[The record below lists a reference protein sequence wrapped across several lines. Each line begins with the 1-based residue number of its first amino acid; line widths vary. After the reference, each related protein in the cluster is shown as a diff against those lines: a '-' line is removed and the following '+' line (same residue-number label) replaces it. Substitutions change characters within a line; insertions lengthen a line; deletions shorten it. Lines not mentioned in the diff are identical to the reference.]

1 VSSPQRCLAKTR
13 MIALPTR
20 EELRMSEVRTF
31 CRVCE
36 PACGLVA
43 EVDGG
48 RLTKVRPDRDHPISR
63 GWACNKGIATFDI
76 HRDPDRL
83 SVPLRREGGA
93 FAATSWDDAMCDI
106 AARMR
111 AIKGDGDDWATAVYL
126 GNPTAFNA
134 FFTVGL
140 APFLGGLRT
149 RQIYSAGT
157 QDCSNKFAASEAVY
171 GSGTVH
177 PLPDFD
183 HTDYLLVLG
192 SNPAV
197 SHMSFISIADPVTVL
212 RAIEKRGGKVR
223 FVNPRR
229 IETVKLGVGDL
240 IQIRPDTDVYFLAAL
255 LHELERI
262 GAWDEAAIAAHG
274 AHVEELRRFVAAYSA
289 ESVADVTGIP
299 AATLR
304 RTAREWAD
312 ARGASVTMSTGVNMG
327 RHGTLAYWLVQ
338 MLSFVTGNLDRRGG
352 NLQSVGYYPAAA
364 LSGRVDPA
372 RTYSEGRFGRV
383 RHVRGSLPGNLLA
396 DEILTPGP
404 GRVRALFVIAGNPL
418 LSMADESRL
427 REALRSLDLL
437 VCIDIYRNATGE
449 YADYLLPATD
459 QFERADVTYAG
470 LGLQHR
476 PHAQYTPAVVAP
488 AGERAE
494 EWWILSRLCRELG
507 FKGPLDEPSPSPE
520 ARMARML
527 ERGGL
532 TLDQL
537 KAAPGGLRLAENQP
551 GRLFSEL
558 LPQPVDC
565 FPAFLADAVSQLPTP
580 EAERAASDGEQ
591 LLLITKRDR
600 FMHNSWFHNVE
611 KMKRGERH
619 TNYLHMHP
627 DDARGRGLDDGQA
640 VLLRSASGEVRL
652 PVRYDEDLMPGVVAA
667 THGWGHTGA
676 AGMRLADARP
686 GVNVNA
692 LLASGPG
699 SFDPLSN
706 MAWMT
711 GIPVEVEA
719 VVG

>member
-1 VSSPQRCLAKTR
+1 MA
-13 MIALPTR
+13 
-20 EELRMSEVRTF
+20 EVRTF

-43 EVDGG
+43 AVEDG
-48 RLTKVRPDRDHPISR
+48 RLTKLRPDREHPISR

-83 SVPLRREGGA
+83 SVPLRRDGDR
-93 FAATSWDDAMCDI
+93 FARTSWDEAMRDI

-171 GSGTVH
+171 GSSTVH

-197 SHMSFISIADPVTVL
+197 SHMSFISIADPVAVL

-229 IETVKLGVGDL
+229 IETVKLGIGEL
-240 IQIRPDTDVYFLAAL
+240 IQIRPDSDVYFLAAL
-255 LHELERI
+255 LHELEQI
-262 GAWDEAAIAAHG
+262 GAWDEALIAVHG
-274 AHVEELRRFVAAYSA
+274 KNADELHRFIGGFSAAAVES
-289 ESVADVTGIP
+289 VTGIP
-299 AATLR
+299 AATIR

-364 LSGRVDPA
+364 LSGRTDPA
-372 RTYSEGRFGRV
+372 RTYFDGRFGRV

-396 DEILTPGP
+396 DEILTPGR
-404 GRVRALFVIAGNPL
+404 GRVRSLFVIAGNPL
-418 LSMADESRL
+418 LSMAGEARL
-427 REALRSLDLL
+427 REALRRLDLL
-437 VCIDIYRNATGE
+437 VCIDLYRNATGE

-494 EWWILSRLCRELG
+494 EWWILARLCKELG
-507 FKGPLDEPSPSPE
+507 FKGPLDDSSPSPQ
-520 ARMARML
+520 ARLARML
-527 ERGGL
+527 ERGGISL
-532 TLDQL
+532 EELE
-537 KAAPGGLRLAENQP
+537 AAPGGITLAENQP
-551 GRLFSEL
+551 GRLFSEF
-558 LPQPVDC
+558 LPEPVDC
-565 FPAFLADAVSQLPTP
+565 FPALFAGALSDLTATGAG
-580 EAERAASDGEQ
+580 RAAAASAQ

-611 KMKRGERH
+611 KMKRGEHH

-627 DDARGRGLDDGQA
+627 ADARWRGLGDGET
-640 VLLRSASGEVRL
+640 VRLRSASGEVRL
-652 PVRYDEDLMPGVVAA
+652 PVRYDEDLLPGVVAA
-667 THGWGHTGA
+667 THGWGHAAA
-676 AGMRLADARP
+676 AGMRLAQARP
-686 GVNVNA
+686 GANVNA

-719 VVG
+719 VAD